1 MPKRIK
7 EHFQKENNK
16 ELIEIAAEQFAR
28 LFWKQWLY
36 KKYPEGPKSR
46 EHQTNKNENR
56 SS

>member
-16 ELIEIAAEQFAR
+16 ELIEMAAEQFAR
-28 LFWKQWLY
+28 LFWKHCLY
-36 KKYPEGPKSR
+36 NLQSKKSKS
-46 EHQTNKNENR
+46 QNQNIQKSNKG